1 MRKTLLCGVLA
12 AVFALPAL
20 AADKAAFS
28 VNGVAVPQARLDAM
42 VQQMQQQGQADSP
55 QLRSAMREQL
65 VLMEILRQEAIK
77 RGMDKSADFRAEV
90 ETFTARAL
98 ANLVVR
104 DWMRTHPISDADLRA
119 EFAKLQTQVGRK
131 EYRARHVLVDSEAE
145 AQTVLADL
153 KKGKAFAQIA
163 QAQSKDTG
171 SKAKGGELDWASADT
186 YVPEFSQALTKLQ
199 AGQVAAAPVKTQF
212 GWHVIKLIDS
222 REVTPPK
229 FDEVK
234 EQLAV
239 QVRRDRVQA
248 EIEKRVAGAKV
259 EKTEGLS
266 PDLLNKTDILGE

>member
-28 VNGVAVPQARLDAM
+28 VNGVAVPQARLDVM

-77 RGMDKSADFRAEV
+77 RGMDKSADYQAEMD
-90 ETFTARAL
+90 TFAARAL

-212 GWHVIKLIDS
+212 GWHVIQLI
-222 REVTPPK
+222 EVRDVKGPS
-229 FDEVK
+229 FDELK
-234 EQLAV
+234 PKLV
-239 QVRRDRVQA
+239 QHLQGAALDA
-248 EIEKRVAGAKV
+248 YLGSLKKSAKV
-259 EKTEGLS
+259 Q
-266 PDLLNKTDILGE
+266 